1 MKRGTMILIVV
12 IAALLIASGM
22 CMMEARAEEQG
33 LRPLIVTASGLYGR
47 QHPEPPGE
55 AGRGKLDQCVR
66 EAAALSDAGSGA
78 AGICGSGGG

>member
-33 LRPLIVTASGLYGR
+33 LRPLIVTARGFTGGSIR
-47 QHPEPPGE
+47 QRNHRRKRCLTTGT
-55 AGRGKLDQCVR
+55 G
-66 EAAALSDAGSGA
+66 
-78 AGICGSGGG
+78 